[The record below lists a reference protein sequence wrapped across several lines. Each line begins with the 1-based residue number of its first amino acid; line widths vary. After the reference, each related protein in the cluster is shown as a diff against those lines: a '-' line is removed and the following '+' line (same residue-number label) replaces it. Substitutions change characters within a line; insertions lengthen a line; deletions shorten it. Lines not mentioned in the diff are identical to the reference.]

1 MSHCAVCLLQNPLTV
16 YNAIMCL
23 LNCYN
28 KWFSFCSNFG
38 CDFMLKK
45 ILTNDSFKFQR
56 YVVIIEEKKQQRDKL
71 KTLSLKKYCFIIFE
85 EVVFM

>member
-1 MSHCAVCLLQNPLTV
+1 
-16 YNAIMCL
+16 
-23 LNCYN
+23 
-28 KWFSFCSNFG
+28 
-38 CDFMLKK
+38 MLKK